1 MTEVVSAFTEKSG
14 RVPLSE
20 NEQKLREAFASG
32 LNLNEADVNEDLK
45 YSMSAGW
52 DSIAHM
58 ALVAALDETFDIML
72 DTDDVID
79 MSSYGKAREILTKYG
94 IQF

>member
-1 MTEVVSAFTEKSG
+1 MEI
-14 RVPLSE
+14 SE
-20 NEQKLREAFASG
+20 NDRKLRQAFASG
-32 LNLNEADVNEDLK
+32 LNLPEADVHEGLRYAN
-45 YSMSAGW
+45 SVGW

-58 ALVAALDETFDIML
+58 ALVAALDEAFDIML

-79 MSSYGKAREILTKYG
+79 MSSYLKAREILTKYG